1 MSGKPSYEPPVA
13 ITPAILG
20 LVADISVKADRLSVR
35 GESALDLR
43 LRRISQVR
51 SIKGSLAI
59 EGNTLGEEAITAVLD
74 GKRVVA
80 PLREIQE
87 VRNAIAAYDVF
98 EKWTPHDETDL
109 LKAHGL
115 LMAGLID
122 DAGLYRR
129 GGVGVIA
136 GSQVL
141 HLAPPAKRVP
151 LLMGDLLDWLSR
163 TWLHPLVAGSVFHY
177 EFEFIHPFTDGNGRL
192 GRLWQTL
199 ILCRWNPCFVRIP
212 VESIVHAHQE
222 EYYQALREATNAADS
237 APFVEFML
245 AMILEALE
253 SAASPQ
259 VAPQVSPQ
267 VKRLLEV
274 LSGEMSGREIM
285 EALGLT
291 DRKSFRQRYLA
302 PALDA
307 GLVEMTIPD
316 KPNSHL
322 QRYRLA
328 GT

>member
-1 MSGKPSYEPPVA
+1 LSGKPSYEPPVT

-20 LVADISVKADRLSVR
+20 LVADISVKVDRLSVR

-43 LRRISQVR
+43 LRLVSQVR
-51 SIKGSLAI
+51 SIKGTLAI
-59 EGNTLGEEAITAVLD
+59 EGNTLGEEAITAILD

-87 VRNAIAAYDVF
+87 VRNVIAAYDAF
-98 EKWTPHDETDL
+98 EKCTPHDETDL

-122 DAGLYRR
+122 DAGRYRR

-136 GSQVL
+136 GPQVL

-151 LLMGDLLDWLSR
+151 LLMGDLLNWLSR
-163 TWLHPLVAGSVFHY
+163 TGLHPLVAGSVFHY

-199 ILCRWNPCFVRIP
+199 ILCRWNPCFARIP

-222 EYYQALREATNAADS
+222 GYCQALREATNAADS
-237 APFVEFML
+237 APFAEFML
-245 AMILEALE
+245 AMILEAVE
-253 SAASPQ
+253 SVASPQ

-267 VKRLLEV
+267 VKRLLEA

-285 EALGLT
+285 EALSLT
-291 DRKSFRQRYLA
+291 DRKSFSQRYLA

-307 GLVEMTIPD
+307 GLIEMTIPD

-322 QRYRLA
+322 QRYRLV